1 MTDKTEQ
8 LRAEAAAIQ
17 DFLELTCSDDP
28 NEMVAR
34 LSDLSVYMARTGKM
48 LADARRMQDAAVA
61 AAYAEHTKSI
71 LKMPATV
78 ARKFIESQTAAENYL
93 VNWLDR
99 LNRACTHQSENL
111 RTQVSFAKQQLELTR
126 KGY

>member
-1 MTDKTEQ
+1 MNTAEQ

-61 AAYAEHTKSI
+61 ATYAEHTKSI

-93 VNWLDR
+93 VNWIDR